1 MTVVA
6 TIRGIMATTVITR
19 QIDIKIISIT
29 IRATRT
35 NRINGQIF
43 NNKTDKIVFNR
54 IKKGQTI
61 LDRIVAVV
69 VDREVLDQ
77 EAADQEVVDQVVVD
91 QEAAADSIV
100 INNRTAEVIGV
111 KPIYSNTLIINE
123 IK

>member
-1 MTVVA
+1 MMEA
-6 TIRGIMATTVITR
+6 IIRGITATTAITR
-19 QIDIKIISIT
+19 KVDIKIISIT
-29 IRATRT
+29 IKTTRI

-54 IKKGQTI
+54 INKGQTI

-77 EAADQEVVDQVVVD
+77 EAV
-91 QEAAADSIV
+91 DSIV

>member
-1 MTVVA
+1 MMEA
-6 TIRGIMATTVITR
+6 IIRGITATTAITR
-19 QIDIKIISIT
+19 KVDIKIISIT
-29 IRATRT
+29 IKTTRI

-54 IKKGQTI
+54 INKGQTI

-77 EAADQEVVDQVVVD
+77 EAVADQEAVD
-91 QEAAADSIV
+91 QEAVDSIV

>member
-1 MTVVA
+1 MKGA
-6 TIRGIMATTVITR
+6 IIRGIMVTAVITSK
-19 QIDIKIISIT
+19 IDIKIT
-29 IRATRT
+29 IKATVINRI
-35 NRINGQIF
+35 NRINGKTNKQIF
-43 NNKTDKIVFNR
+43 NNKTDKIDSNR
-54 IKKGQTI
+54 INKGQTI

-77 EAADQEVVDQVVVD
+77 EAVADQEVVDQ
-91 QEAAADSIV
+91 EAVDSIV

>member
-1 MTVVA
+1 MTVA

-61 LDRIVAVV
+61 LDQIVAVV

-77 EAADQEVVDQVVVD
+77 EAADQEVVD